1 MADSA
6 GLFQTFQPPG
16 QKAAG
21 WLHSNAPM
29 TFIMGPVGSAKTTTG
44 AMKCLNVA
52 RRQHPSTKDGVR
64 KAHILA
70 VRKNYRQM
78 HRSLLPSWFTVWPR
92 EFGAVEFEKDGPVK
106 HTIKLDD
113 PTFGKILLIVEFA
126 SIGDHDIESFI
137 RGYQPTAVWLNEV
150 DELPP
155 GSLGLLFQRC
165 GRAFLDEK
173 PDADEVPPAPYSKI
187 FGDLNA
193 PDEDNWFNEDYILDT
208 PEGCELWE
216 QPSGFSPNAE
226 NLAAL
231 RRIDPDYYQNLAK
244 TMRADSGDWAVR
256 RFIENKTG
264 YSRHGEP
271 VYAEYNDRIHVGSE
285 MMEPYPGS
293 PIVIGVDQG
302 LTPAAAFC
310 QGHDGRFLVLSE
322 LVTPEGDAE
331 SALGMGQRVGRHLL
345 ANYPGF
351 ARRGGFVIAPDP
363 AARQRSGGE
372 DLRRWVEI
380 FRQGVVEIVG
390 AAPLRMP
397 VSNNIGLRVG
407 PVKGFL
413 NTNVRGEPAYQLHP
427 RCRYIRRGMNGGYRL
442 VRVQGKDGVFKDKP
456 DKGPYSHIVN
466 AKEYAAMVADPARS
480 ASAGDHAD
488 AALGEGLPGAR
499 QHRRCRPQVKAD
511 FDF

>member
-1 MADSA
+1 MSETA
-6 GLFQTFQPPG
+6 GLFQTFTPPG
-16 QKAAG
+16 PKAAG

-29 TFIMGPVGSAKTTTG
+29 SFIMGPVGSAKTTTG

-52 RRQHPSTKDGVR
+52 RLQHPSTKDGVR

-78 HRSLLPSWFTVWPR
+78 HRSLLPSWFSVWPR
-92 EFGAVEFEKDGPVK
+92 DFGEVEFEKDGPVK
-106 HTIKLDD
+106 HTMKIADD
-113 PTFGKILLIVEFA
+113 RFGEILLIVEFA

-150 DELPP
+150 DEMPP
-155 GSLGLLFQRC
+155 GSLGLLYQRC
-165 GRAFLDEK
+165 GRAFLSER
-173 PDADEVPPAPYSKI
+173 PDPSVVAPVEYSKI

-193 PDEDNWFNEDYILDT
+193 PDEDNWFNEDYILNM
-208 PEGCELWE
+208 PEDCELWE

-226 NLAAL
+226 NLSAL

-244 TMRADSGDWAVR
+244 RMRADSGDWAVR

-264 YSRHGEP
+264 YSRSGEP
-271 VYAEYNDRIHVGSE
+271 VYASFNDRIHTGSD

-293 PIVIGVDQG
+293 PIIIGLDQG

-310 QGHDGRFLVLSE
+310 QAPGERFLILSE

-331 SALGMGQRVGRHLL
+331 SAMGMGQRVGRHLL

-351 ARRGGFVIAPDP
+351 ARQGGFVIAPDP
-363 AARQRSGGE
+363 ASKQRTGGN
-372 DLRRWVEI
+372 DLRKWVEH

-390 AAPLRMP
+390 AAPLKLP
-397 VSNNIGLRVG
+397 VSNNIALRVG
-407 PVKGFL
+407 PV
-413 NTNVRGEPAYQLHP
+413 NAYCNAIVRGEPALQLHP
-427 RCRYIRRGMNGGYRL
+427 RCRYVRRGFNGGYRL
-442 VRVQGKDGVFKDKP
+442 ERVQGKDRVFKDKP
-456 DKGPYSHIVN
+456 DKGPYSHVMN
-466 AKEYAAMVADPARS
+466 AVEYAAMVADPHKS
-480 ASAGDHAD
+480 GSPEDHAY
-488 AALGEGLPGAR
+488 AAMGDGAPGAR
-499 QHRRCRPQVKAD
+499 RQVKRRPQVKAD